1 LSIERLSDPEKHP
14 AIKLTK
20 DPTKRSMSSKSKSEP
35 QQQQIDLSSLTS
47 QNLTAVKKQLD
58 EELEHLTASFQKL
71 RAAQARF
78 RECIKSVKDGVET
91 QTEGIGFFLFFV
103 LRI

>member
-1 LSIERLSDPEKHP
+1 
-14 AIKLTK
+14 
-20 DPTKRSMSSKSKSEP
+20 MSSKSKPEP
-35 QQQQIDLSSLTS
+35 QQQQIDLSSLTA

-91 QTEGIGFFLFFV
+91 QSEGIVCSPSKRRTTGSIYNLTYTSSIQNANS
-103 LRI
+103 RTTK